1 MHAQGRTHQLALER
15 THRLMKSTAGN
26 FFGNGVATKFL
37 RQIFHAQV
45 IVAIGQHQA
54 ALDYVLQLFG
64 HEKGAFTGA
73 SQMRRGRFEEA
84 KGGTVFLDEIGDL
97 PLPLQAKLLRVLQ
110 ERSVER
116 LGSNVSHPIDV
127 RVICATSRNL
137 EEMVQKGTFREDLY
151 FRVSVVRVHMP
162 PLRERAE
169 DIPLLAEYFLK
180 IFAKAHNKQLRAL
193 LQDFSA
199 PCRGMAGR
207 ATCGSCKTSSS

>member
-1 MHAQGRTHQLALER
+1 MG
-15 THRLMKSTAGN
+15 
-26 FFGNGVATKFL
+26 
-37 RQIFHAQV
+37 
-45 IVAIGQHQA
+45 
-54 ALDYVLQLFG
+54 
-64 HEKGAFTGA
+64 
-73 SQMRRGRFEEA
+73 RGRFEEA

-180 IFAKAHNKQLRAL
+180 IFAKAHNKQLRGLTPGFLSAL
-193 LQDFSA
+193 ARHGWPGNVLEAQNVIARSLVLANGNEHLGVKDLPQELPA
-199 PCRGMAGR
+199 HTIHGAVRGGPV
-207 ATCGSCKTSSS
+207 GEPV